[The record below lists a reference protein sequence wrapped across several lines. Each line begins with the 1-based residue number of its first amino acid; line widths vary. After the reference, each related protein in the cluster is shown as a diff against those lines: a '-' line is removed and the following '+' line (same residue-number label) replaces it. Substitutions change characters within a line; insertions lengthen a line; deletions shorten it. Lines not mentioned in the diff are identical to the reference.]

1 MTTVTPTADQ
11 NRTGRIGFGVFFQ
24 GVNFGT
30 IWNHES
36 SGSQTDFES
45 FRRVIQTAERGLFS
59 AFFLGEGLR
68 LREHRGALHELDI
81 VGRPDAQVQLAALAA
96 VTSHIGLVATQN
108 TTYNDAATLAH
119 RLATLDV
126 LSGGRAAWNIVTTDN
141 AWTGENFRRGG
152 YLDHAD
158 RYTHAEFVVRAAKAI
173 WDASDDAGFA
183 TVTAGDH
190 YGRIEARSRVPR
202 SAQEH
207 PVLFQ
212 AGDSAEGRDFAVR
225 QADVIF
231 SAHPEFEK
239 AGEFAADIR
248 GRLAAVGRPLDD
260 VKIYPGAEFIVAATD
275 AEAVEKEAWIRQ
287 DQVSPQ
293 TALAFLEQVWGT
305 DLSAYDADGP
315 LPDIDPVVDELGGT
329 RGALFQGRQA
339 IGIANDWRGLADAH
353 NLSIRQLVIRLSS
366 KRRFV
371 GGASSLADRLAKYA
385 SAGVVDGFNISPYLI
400 PTGLDDV
407 VNLLVPELQDRG
419 VYATEYAGTTLRENL
434 GLRAPLTRR
443 LGVAGHGEFGE
454 RELRSA

>member
-1 MTTVTPTADQ
+1 M
-11 NRTGRIGFGVFFQ
+11 
-24 GVNFGT
+24 
-30 IWNHES
+30 
-36 SGSQTDFES
+36 
-45 FRRVIQTAERGLFS
+45 
-59 AFFLGEGLR
+59 
-68 LREHRGALHELDI
+68 
-81 VGRPDAQVQLAALAA
+81 
-96 VTSHIGLVATQN
+96 
-108 TTYNDAATLAH
+108 
-119 RLATLDV
+119 
-126 LSGGRAAWNIVTTDN
+126 
-141 AWTGENFRRGG
+141 
-152 YLDHAD
+152 
-158 RYTHAEFVVRAAKAI
+158 
-173 WDASDDAGFA
+173 
-183 TVTAGDH
+183 
-190 YGRIEARSRVPR
+190 
-202 SAQEH
+202 
-207 PVLFQ
+207 LFQ

-305 DLSAYDADGP
+305 DLSRYDADGP

-366 KRRFV
+366 KRSFV

-443 LGVAGHGEFGE
+443 LGVTEHGEFGE